1 MAVTSRPTAKKT
13 SINFGNSFGGSSDL
27 GNVSP
32 LQSKVSSANHI
43 RSLQSQRRVLERLIE
58 LEGDVGEIQT
68 RLQMQDES
76 LLAVR
81 EEHSAFQQ
89 SLAGIRESVGTLQS
103 GQKAIIDN
111 AKDTEKIKEK
121 QQKLEEQRLK
131 RKGAEKGLEGLGAA
145 DKDVED
151 KKDAGEKV
159 AEKAKGILG
168 TLGNFFKFVIAGWFT
183 DKTFKLLEAFQ
194 SGNKGDIK
202 KIGMKLLAGA
212 AAVGG
217 IMLLAA
223 GAIGPIIAGV
233 FSLIGTLAALLLNPV
248 TLTALLIAVGV
259 GGAIMGIRALWKWG
273 KNKAAGGKSFGAA
286 HKENNEK
293 LKELKKMGVNKKGKV
308 KYTDEEG
315 KERWGSVDDYGTDAQ
330 KELWNSFSDERDRI
344 DGIRDNMRSEMDDAR
359 KEWKANAIANKPE
372 GGKVDW
378 ETEDKKWK
386 EQKAAIRAKHEA
398 QISPPKGDGSNVGS
412 TASGDTAASNI
423 GPAETTEGSISV
435 IPNYTQQVEDVAE
448 GVGSEV
454 HTLASG
460 NSDNMYIMDAKSNFN
475 MV

>member
-13 SINFGNSFGGSSDL
+13 SINFGNFGGNSDL

-32 LQSKVSSANHI
+32 QQSKVSSANHI
-43 RSLQSQRRVLERLIE
+43 RSLQSQRRVLERVIA
-58 LEGDVGEIQT
+58 LEEDVGNNQT

-76 LLAVR
+76 LLASKS
-81 EEHSAFQQ
+81 EFQQ
-89 SLAGIRESVGTLQS
+89 SLANVQESIGTLQS

-111 AKDTEKIKEK
+111 AKDKVKIEEK
-121 QQKLEEQRLK
+121 QRKLEEQRLK
-131 RKGAEKGLEGLGAA
+131 RKESESDLEGPGAA
-145 DKDVED
+145 AVDEDV
-151 KKDAGEKV
+151 KKKSGQGEKV
-159 AEKAKGILG
+159 AKKAQGILG

-183 DKTFKLLEAFQ
+183 DKTFKLIEAFQ

-344 DGIRDNMRSEMDDAR
+344 DGIRDNMRSEMDDAK

-398 QISPPKGDGSNVGS
+398 KISPPKGDGSNVGS
-412 TASGDTAASNI
+412 TASGDTAASNV
-423 GPAETTEGSISV
+423 GPAETNEGKIGV
-435 IPNYTQQVEDVAE
+435 IPNYTQQVDEVAE

-454 HTLASG
+454 HTLSSG
-460 NSDNMYIMDAKSNFN
+460 NSDNMYIQDAKSNFN
-475 MV
+475 MF

>member
-13 SINFGNSFGGSSDL
+13 SINFGNFGGNSDL

-32 LQSKVSSANHI
+32 QQSKVSSANHI
-43 RSLQSQRRVLERLIE
+43 RSLQSQRRVLERVIA
-58 LEGDVGEIQT
+58 LEEDVGNNQT

-76 LLAVR
+76 LLAAKS
-81 EEHSAFQQ
+81 EFQQ
-89 SLAGIRESVGTLQS
+89 SLARVQESIGTLQS

-111 AKDTEKIKEK
+111 AKDKVKIEEK
-121 QQKLEEQRLK
+121 QRKLEEQRLK
-131 RKGAEKGLEGLGAA
+131 RKESESDLEGPGAA
-145 DKDVED
+145 AVDEDV
-151 KKDAGEKV
+151 KKKSGQGEKV
-159 AEKAKGILG
+159 AKKAQGILG

-183 DKTFKLLEAFQ
+183 DKTFKLIEAFQ

-344 DGIRDNMRSEMDDAR
+344 DGIRDNMRSEMDDAK

-398 QISPPKGDGSNVGS
+398 QISAPKGDGSNVGS
-412 TASGDTAASNI
+412 TASGDTSASNI
-423 GPAETTEGSISV
+423 GPAETNEGKISV
-435 IPNYTQQVEDVAE
+435 IPNYTQQVEDVAK
-448 GVGSEV
+448 GVGSKV
-454 HTLASG
+454 TTLSSG
-460 NSDNMYIMDAKSNFN
+460 NSDNMYIQDAKSNFN
-475 MV
+475 MF